1 MIDIL
6 VDTDILIDTF
16 HQRENAIAFLKQYEQ
31 TATLGIS
38 TITQIEILVGC
49 RNKTE
54 QRKTEKFLRRFE
66 MASLTETIANQ
77 AVSLIQQY
85 RLSHGLLLPDSLIAA
100 TALVLNIPLASKN
113 QKHFR
118 YITGLQ
124 VIPYP

>member
-16 HQRENAIAFLKQYEQ
+16 HQREDAIAFLKQYEQ

-66 MASLTETIANQ
+66 IATLNETIATR

-100 TALVLNIPLASKN
+100 TVLVLDIPLASKN

-118 YITGLQ
+118 YISALQ